1 MKHGG
6 TTDDFLFYRGT
17 LTRESEIMQKQN
29 FASVYAEAVTEAL
42 SILGDKV
49 AAVVSNYLD
58 EKYSMHLTQT
68 ADNPKAL
75 SDALDIAIDGGKRV
89 VERRILRLLYQKIGL
104 PAPSAMTVDFEDKV
118 YQARKDFENYLS
130 S

>member
-1 MKHGG
+1 
-6 TTDDFLFYRGT
+6 
-17 LTRESEIMQKQN
+17 MQKQN

-42 SILGDKV
+42 FILGDKV

-104 PAPSAMTVDFEDKV
+104 PAPSAMTVDFEDKI

-130 S
+130 LS